1 MKIPDEGFQAFLRKR
16 EILMAFM
23 PDDGIG
29 FNVSCHITCLERLR
43 DLQRDLSGLQVY
55 AVDFDR
61 LAGGFDHP
69 FADQQLKVIRS
80 ASKYPEFEDSIRTND
95 RGGGTDS

>member
-43 DLQRDLSGLQVY
+43 DLQRDLSGLQVTRLIST
-55 AVDFDR
+55 DS
-61 LAGGFDHP
+61 LAGLIIP
-69 FADQQLKVIRS
+69 LPIS
-80 ASKYPEFEDSIRTND
+80 S
-95 RGGGTDS
+95 